1 MFLCQKINYS
11 LAIRIKSLVLYLE
24 KEIKNKKSLIFIR
37 LGFLLGLLRMF
48 ICFRYNYLIA
58 LNTTAYLPV
67 SLIWKTFPPP
77 IFCSLIKSCA
87 AALFSNG
94 ANP

>member
-11 LAIRIKSLVLYLE
+11 LAIRIKFKSLIS
-24 KEIKNKKSLIFIR
+24 KRNNKIKSLIFIR
-37 LGFLLGLLRMF
+37 LGFLLGFVRMF